1 MMTVAHRAGNGVRS
15 LREALDAG
23 VDLVE
28 ADVHR
33 YRGRLEIRHRK
44 WLGPLHLWD
53 RGEPVRRRH
62 DVEVPLLADLLAVTG
77 AKDAGRLLLDLKGIH
92 LNLAPTLA
100 AALRAAVP
108 GAPVWIC
115 TPHWWMLPRF
125 ADDPGVRPVLSAG
138 SRRGLRRLRAALL
151 AGRSAAAVSVRRE
164 MLTPAVVAELHSS
177 VPRVLTWPVDTP
189 VELDDARRLGV
200 SGVISKNLPL
210 LRTLVREAADG

>member
-1 MMTVAHRAGNGVRS
+1 MMTVAHRAGNGVGS

-53 RGEPVRRRH
+53 RGELVRRR
-62 DVEVPLLADLLAVTG
+62 DVEVPLLADLLGVTG
-77 AKDAGRLLLDLKGIH
+77 ARDAGRLMLDLKGVH

-108 GAPVWIC
+108 GAAMWIC
-115 TPHWWMLPRF
+115 TQHWWMLPRF
-125 ADDPGVRPVLSAG
+125 ADHTDMRLVLSAG
-138 SRRGLRRLRAALL
+138 SRRGLRRLRAALQ
-151 AGRSAAAVSVRRE
+151 AGRSAAGVSVRRDL
-164 MLTPAVVAELHSS
+164 LTPAVVAELHGF
-177 VPRVLTWPVDTP
+177 VPTVLTWPVDTP
-189 VELDDARRLGV
+189 TELDDARRLGV

-210 LRTLVREAADG
+210 LRTLTQGAMGG